1 MVPTRLS
8 VSGTRLDVKLLHKWI
23 AYASF
28 DILVNSSLCCC
39 FWLPSLGAVKYLYNK
54 EHPSFEQKKDLLH
67 YPQIQLEYFK
77 CTCMIILIKD
87 QVINPYF
94 EISLESSG
102 KNETGPSMFSKSG
115 NSLHDLPSSLR
126 VELATR
132 VKSSAPFPS
141 VDESLYVVAN
151 SSMHFFKNKLPKKK
165 TQKKHLHYQPT
176 NSWNRWLRYL

>member
-1 MVPTRLS
+1 M
-8 VSGTRLDVKLLHKWI
+8 
-23 AYASF
+23 
-28 DILVNSSLCCC
+28 
-39 FWLPSLGAVKYLYNK
+39 KYLYNK

-176 NSWNRWLRYL
+176 NS

>member
-1 MVPTRLS
+1 
-8 VSGTRLDVKLLHKWI
+8 
-23 AYASF
+23 
-28 DILVNSSLCCC
+28 
-39 FWLPSLGAVKYLYNK
+39 
-54 EHPSFEQKKDLLH
+54 
-67 YPQIQLEYFK
+67 
-77 CTCMIILIKD
+77 MIILIRD

-132 VKSSAPFPS
+132 VKSSAPFHS
-141 VDESLYVVAN
+141 VDEALYVVAN

-165 TQKKHLHYQPT
+165 THKTPPLSAHKILRQMAEISLANNSIPSTNRKDKKYPYVHTLFIWNSSKRLHKIRGRQSPKDIGMT
-176 NSWNRWLRYL
+176 ILNSNEKARTLLHRM